1 MPEATQYSLNM
12 KSSAWQAA
20 YATEINARCAEIK
33 RGWDYYQG
41 KHRRPLKIQS
51 DGYDDNVIVNHI
63 AQFVEDLVGF
73 LLGDGITFD
82 SGGDDQG
89 DPADDQ
95 IAAMWR
101 ASRGA
106 ILQNNLSLAGCIEGH
121 PAVRLV
127 PVEGGLPKISRI
139 KGEHFAAFWDPFDM
153 ERVMWY
159 RLQYVSGG
167 QGKRIDYVRGRVT
180 GGEIDHA
187 APGWTEI
194 VYTMKNAGQMA
205 IAPGSNWTQE
215 INPVVWEFDFP
226 PIVDWQNLPN
236 PNGYYGEDDVTGP
249 IHLNDALNFNLSN
262 SQRIIKNYAD
272 PKTILTGATTDDINR
287 QPGGLISV
295 PQPEARVYN
304 LEMNSDGAFIQ
315 WLAGVITAG
324 LWGAGGMI
332 DPQSIKDRV
341 GDLTNFG
348 LRVLY
353 NRAIKKTE
361 KKRLLYAEA
370 FDQIAKR
377 GLAIAGATPPET
389 VATIWPDV
397 LPEDETVE
405 VATLMQELQAG
416 IIGKE
421 TYRER
426 RDYDNDRE
434 VDRLAGEAM
443 TGDVGAN
450 ILGMLTTNKAFNKG
464 ASAAGEAAPSNLEST
479 KGLNGAQITAALDI
493 IEKLQLGTITVVAAL
508 ELMLALGIDEA
519 SANRMIN
526 ATKNAPVNR
535 SLLTGTG
542 NGPFNRGG

>member
-1 MPEATQYSLNM
+1 MPEATQYTLDM
-12 KSSAWQAA
+12 KSQAWQTLENA
-20 YATEINARCAEIK
+20 YAKEAADRAKEIK

-41 KHRRPLKIQS
+41 RHHKPLKIQS

-95 IAAMWR
+95 IAEMWR

-106 ILQNNLSLAGCIEGH
+106 ILQNNLALGGCIEGH

-127 PVEGGLPKISRI
+127 PVQGQLPKISRI
-139 KGEHFAAFWDPFDM
+139 KGEHFSAFWDPFDM

-159 RLQYVSGG
+159 RLQYVSGST
-167 QGKRIDYVRGRVT
+167 GKRIDYVRGRVS
-180 GGEIDHA
+180 GGEVDHA

-194 VYTMKNAGQMA
+194 VYEIKNAAQMA
-205 IAPGSNWTQE
+205 IAPGSKWTQE

-226 PIVDWQNLPN
+226 PIVDWQNLPA
-236 PNGYYGEDDVTGP
+236 PNSYYGEDDVTGP

-272 PKTILTGATTDDINR
+272 PKTILTGATTDDITR

-304 LEMNSDGAFIQ
+304 LEMQSDGAFIQ

-361 KKRLLYAEA
+361 KKRLLYQEA
-370 FDQIAKR
+370 FEQIAKR
-377 GLAIAGATPPET
+377 GLAIAGATPPES
-389 VATIWPDV
+389 VSTIWPTV

-405 VATLMQELQAG
+405 VQTLTSELQQG
-416 IIGKE
+416 IISKE

-434 VDRLAGEAM
+434 VDRLQGE
-443 TGDVGAN
+443 TNLNGNLGAN
-450 ILGMLTTNKAFNKG
+450 ILGLL
-464 ASAAGEAAPSNLEST
+464 SN
-479 KGLNGAQITAALDI
+479 
-493 IEKLQLGTITVVAAL
+493 
-508 ELMLALGIDEA
+508 
-519 SANRMIN
+519 NR
-526 ATKNAPVNR
+526 
-535 SLLTGTG
+535 
-542 NGPFNRGG
+542 PFNRGG

>member
-1 MPEATQYSLNM
+1 MPESTQYELTINSN
-12 KSSAWQAA
+12 AWKTLEEA
-20 YATEINARCAEIK
+20 YTVESRARAVEIK

-63 AQFVEDLVGF
+63 AQFTEDLVGF
-73 LLGDGITFD
+73 LLGDGISFD

-95 IAAMWR
+95 IAEMWR

-127 PVEGGLPKISRI
+127 PVEGGLPRIIRI
-139 KGEHFAAFWDPFDM
+139 KGEHFSVFYDPFDM

-167 QGKRIDYVRGRVT
+167 AGKRIDYVRGRVE
-180 GGEIDHA
+180 GQAMNHA

-194 VYTMKNAGQMA
+194 VYTLKTPDQLK
-205 IAPGSNWTQE
+205 IDPGANWKQE
-215 INPVVWEFDFP
+215 INPAVWEFDFP
-226 PIVDWQNLPN
+226 PIVDWQNLPD
-236 PNGYYGEDDVTGP
+236 PNGYYGEDDVGGP

-272 PKTILTGATTDDINR
+272 PKTVLTGATADDLNR
-287 QPGGLISV
+287 QPGGLITI
-295 PQPEARVYN
+295 PQADAKVYN
-304 LEMNSDGAFIQ
+304 LEMASDGAFIQ

-324 LWGAGGMI
+324 IWGAGGMI

-370 FDQIAKR
+370 FEQIAQR
-377 GLAIAGATPPET
+377 GLAIAGATPPES
-389 VATIWPDV
+389 VATIWPAV
-397 LPEDETVE
+397 LPEDDAVE
-405 VATLMQELQAG
+405 VATLTSELEQG
-416 IIGKE
+416 IISRE

-434 VDRLAGEAM
+434 VDRLAGEKNLN
-443 TGDVGAN
+443 GNLGAN
-450 ILGMLTTNKAFNKG
+450 ILGLL
-464 ASAAGEAAPSNLEST
+464 SN
-479 KGLNGAQITAALDI
+479 
-493 IEKLQLGTITVVAAL
+493 
-508 ELMLALGIDEA
+508 
-519 SANRMIN
+519 NR
-526 ATKNAPVNR
+526 
-535 SLLTGTG
+535 
-542 NGPFNRGG
+542 PFNRGA